1 LEIFQ
6 QTDNSTHTKILTA
19 VFSKVFPLTALLK
32 NNSDNS
38 KAFKNVLNK
47 KRKDKI
53 IWATYFDL

>member
-1 LEIFQ
+1 M
-6 QTDNSTHTKILTA
+6 TA